1 MWYFYYYYRPP
12 YSNGSCH
19 FPIAIQHHCVALL
32 DIQMISVTVM
42 MISVTVL
49 SVVAA
54 VLYAV
59 IAVALVRDDRKGWAR
74 WTR

>member
-1 MWYFYYYYRPP
+1 
-12 YSNGSCH
+12 
-19 FPIAIQHHCVALL
+19 
-32 DIQMISVTVM
+32 MISIPVL

-49 SVVAA
+49 SVMVA

>member
-1 MWYFYYYYRPP
+1 M
-12 YSNGSCH
+12 
-19 FPIAIQHHCVALL
+19 ALL
-32 DIQMISVTVM
+32 DRQMISIPVM

-49 SVVAA
+49 SVMTA

-59 IAVALVRDDRKGWAR
+59 IAVALVRDDRKGGAR